1 MVCNHHPAAVWGGI
15 ENTAVAEWRACRP
28 GSRCSRSL
36 SAVLQVI
43 EPFRSSGHLRDSR
56 SYDVS
61 KVANVDLIT
70 RRARTPVPPPPRWRS
85 FDGDDTS
92 LSHRR
97 IEDHRRGARG
107 EERPPPLLVRSH
119 VSLVASRAA
128 PTPHAPC
135 TRTVSHLE
143 IAVDRRRSPRGGRG
157 GERLELGGLAARDL
171 RAVLAERLELVDE
184 LVEDVERPLGHE
196 QRLRARFGD
205 RGERTGRGRVGRRA
219 QGRGGW

>member
-70 RRARTPVPPPPRWRS
+70 RRAKGGGGAVAARV
-85 FDGDDTS
+85 
-92 LSHRR
+92 
-97 IEDHRRGARG
+97 ARG
-107 EERPPPLLVRSH
+107 SSACFG
-119 VSLVASRAA
+119 SLVLFAMTGAQGVWRGDEDEGERMAQGEVCMCVCSAFRVRA
-128 PTPHAPC
+128 PTSTSSAA
-135 TRTVSHLE
+135 
-143 IAVDRRRSPRGGRG
+143 IRRSKRS
-157 GERLELGGLAARDL
+157 
-171 RAVLAERLELVDE
+171 V
-184 LVEDVERPLGHE
+184 
-196 QRLRARFGD
+196 
-205 RGERTGRGRVGRRA
+205 
-219 QGRGGW
+219 